1 MNEKEAKESDFQ
13 ISQLFH
19 PALFLAQNECL
30 SNPCHN
36 GGSCIDGFDSFKCL
50 CPADFNGPT
59 CRGESEYLWYVFMW
73 EILRLKNQ
81 GRYVT
86 VIVTTY
92 CNEIVT

>member
-1 MNEKEAKESDFQ
+1 MKVHS
-13 ISQLFH
+13 L
-19 PALFLAQNECL
+19 
-30 SNPCHN
+30 
-36 GGSCIDGFDSFKCL
+36 G
-50 CPADFNGPT
+50 
-59 CRGESEYLWYVFMW
+59 YLL

>member
-1 MNEKEAKESDFQ
+1 MGGFVGSVGNILKSFGSILELSETNIES
-13 ISQLFH
+13 L
-19 PALFLAQNECL
+19 
-30 SNPCHN
+30 
-36 GGSCIDGFDSFKCL
+36 G
-50 CPADFNGPT
+50 
-59 CRGESEYLWYVFMW
+59 